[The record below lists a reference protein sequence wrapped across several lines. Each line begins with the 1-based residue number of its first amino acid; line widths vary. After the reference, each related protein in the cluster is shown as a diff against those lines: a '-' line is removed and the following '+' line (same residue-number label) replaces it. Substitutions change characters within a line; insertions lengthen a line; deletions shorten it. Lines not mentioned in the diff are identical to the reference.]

1 MKLISCHIS
10 GYGSLRDKDIKF
22 DGGLTQICEPNGYG
36 KTTLASFIKA
46 MFYGLPSY
54 RAGSEEKSERAHY
67 VRERR
72 RGVPHRAHVRRK
84 ER

>member
-1 MKLISCHIS
+1 MKLVSCHIS

-46 MFYGLPSY
+46 MFYGLPS
-54 RAGSEEKSERAHY
+54 
-67 VRERR
+67 
-72 RGVPHRAHVRRK
+72 
-84 ER
+84 